1 MKFNNMQDLREELDL
16 LDNKLIVL
24 ISKRF
29 KLIEQAAIIKNDE
42 TKIRDNERIES
53 IISRLR
59 DLAEEN
65 SISADIVEKLWRFI
79 IELSIDLEKEIFK
92 WKYIFRSDRFFW
104 FQRRL
109 EESIT
114 IILEILIQK
123 ESWFKES
130 LIWIIIKSN
139 RNYYV
144 QYFWSSTTR

>member
-42 TKIRDNERIES
+42 TKIRDNERLES

-79 IELSIDLEKEIFK
+79 IELSIDLEKEIFSK
-92 WKYIFRSDRFFW
+92 K
-104 FQRRL
+104 Q
-109 EESIT
+109 
-114 IILEILIQK
+114 
-123 ESWFKES
+123 
-130 LIWIIIKSN
+130 
-139 RNYYV
+139 
-144 QYFWSSTTR
+144 

>member
-1 MKFNNMQDLREELDL
+1 MQDLREELDL

-79 IELSIDLEKEIFK
+79 IELSIDLEKEIFSK
-92 WKYIFRSDRFFW
+92 K
-104 FQRRL
+104 Q
-109 EESIT
+109 
-114 IILEILIQK
+114 
-123 ESWFKES
+123 
-130 LIWIIIKSN
+130 
-139 RNYYV
+139 
-144 QYFWSSTTR
+144 

>member
-59 DLAEEN
+59 NLAKEN

-79 IELSIDLEKEIFK
+79 IELSIDLEKEIFSK
-92 WKYIFRSDRFFW
+92 K
-104 FQRRL
+104 Q
-109 EESIT
+109 
-114 IILEILIQK
+114 
-123 ESWFKES
+123 
-130 LIWIIIKSN
+130 
-139 RNYYV
+139 
-144 QYFWSSTTR
+144 